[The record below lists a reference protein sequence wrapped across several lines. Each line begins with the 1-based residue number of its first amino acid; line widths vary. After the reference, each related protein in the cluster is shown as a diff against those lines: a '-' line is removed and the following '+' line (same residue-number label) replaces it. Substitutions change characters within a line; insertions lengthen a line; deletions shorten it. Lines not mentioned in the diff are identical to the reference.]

1 MDWDSAAHA
10 AIRKVP
16 FFVRSRVKKKVE
28 AHVKDL
34 GLTLVTLDHVND
46 LRKKFLSKGGMEK
59 ELKGYDISTCFSGGG
74 CPNVA
79 HPATDLLV
87 DIELLM
93 ARAKM
98 FEFLKSRVKGD
109 LKFHH
114 EFRISISDCPNACS
128 RPQIADIGIIGACRP
143 RVGEGCTLCMA
154 CVRSCPDKAIQ
165 LWEGDERPIIDM
177 EACKDCGQCIKV
189 CPARSLEKDKTGF
202 KVLLGGRLGRNPRL
216 GMPVPGILSHQETM
230 ALVEKCLAYYKTH
243 SLNGERF
250 SHLIESVDQVLSFDG

>member
-1 MDWDSAAHA
+1 MDWEPAADA

-28 AHVKDL
+28 AHVKEL
-34 GLTLVTLDHVND
+34 GLGLVTLDHVNA
-46 LRKKFLSKGGMEK
+46 LRKKFLAKGGMEK

-74 CPNVA
+74 CPNAA

-154 CVRSCPDKAIQ
+154 CVRACPDAAI
-165 LWEGDERPIIDM
+165 EIKDGTAVIDM
-177 EACKDCGQCIKV
+177 DACQDCGQCIKV
-189 CPARSLEKDKTGF
+189 CPARSLEVDKTGF
-202 KVLLGGRLGRNPRL
+202 KVLLGGRLGRHPRL
-216 GMPVPGILSHQETM
+216 GMPVPGIFSHEETL
-230 ALVEKCLAYYKTH
+230 ALVEKCLDYYKTH
-243 SLNGERF
+243 SLTGERF
-250 SHLIESVDQVLSFDG
+250 SHLIETVDQV